1 MLRNSDHGRE
11 RAQTSVIR
19 DLTDSSEGR
28 NPATL
33 ERADGDGEGVAVSA
47 GGAGGAGVAGVW
59 SSVKVAMVDCG
70 DGSWGR
76 EREAWEVGE
85 QKWFEGR
92 EFYGWCGA
100 EGVAR
105 TKTVGFVVSRPNLDG
120 QCIAQCVAE
129 SGHPDTGHFAA
140 YLCRHQ
146 IYALHCKFIQ
156 SI

>member
-1 MLRNSDHGRE
+1 
-11 RAQTSVIR
+11 
-19 DLTDSSEGR
+19 
-28 NPATL
+28 
-33 ERADGDGEGVAVSA
+33 
-47 GGAGGAGVAGVW
+47 
-59 SSVKVAMVDCG
+59 MVDCG

-100 EGVAR
+100 VGVAR

-129 SGHPDTGHFAA
+129 SGHPDTGHFTA
-140 YLCRHQ
+140 YLVDT
-146 IYALHCKFIQ
+146 KFMHYTVSSSNPFEQ
-156 SI
+156 TVN